1 MRQQHLLAPAIVA
14 ALAALGASP
23 LHAATGGYGSW
34 QRAVA
39 EPAQPMARA
48 QVAQELAQARAAN
61 WQGYGSE
68 VTLDPQP
75 APTGVMTR
83 DEVLAEYRD
92 WQAAGALAEDSEAGP
107 SQATLDRRVAL
118 NNRQVE
124 RYARA
129 IEAEQ
134 QRLAQAEAARRAAE
148 QQQMATPQPGTTP
161 GASAGTA
168 PSPATGSGTT
178 SATLSSG
185 TMPAAQRPQPQAPQ
199 PQAPAAPSKD
209 AIVDTTRQQAPP
221 EQAQPSPVR

>member
-1 MRQQHLLAPAIVA
+1 MRRQHLLAPAIVA

-23 LHAATGGYGSW
+23 LQAATGSYGSW

-148 QQQMATPQPGTTP
+148 QQQQTAAAQPGTTP
-161 GASAGTA
+161 GASAETA
-168 PSPATGSGTT
+168 PSPATTSGAT

-185 TMPAAQRPQPQAPQ
+185 TMPPAQQQPQ

-221 EQAQPSPVR
+221 EQAQPAPVR